1 MENSNYR
8 AIVNENNCFGNGDC
22 IKVCEVKAIEEG
34 PKRFSM
40 ACGAAELLP
49 GKELLSMSKFVT
61 DVAIV
66 LLFVAIMQLKRW
78 LFNALRNCGL
88 RIFGCGRQIRF
99 ACHPKWS
106 IRNPI
111 LPKRTKI

>member
-49 GKELLSMSKFVT
+49 GK
-61 DVAIV
+61 AI
-66 LLFVAIMQLKRW
+66 I
-78 LFNALRNCGL
+78 NAEICN
-88 RIFGCGRQIRF
+88 GCGDCVAVCSYNAITMVLME
-99 ACHPKWS
+99 
-106 IRNPI
+106 I
-111 LPKRTKI
+111 